1 MSKVLDRREALRRS
15 MEHWRYNY
23 RLTKEGRLQ
32 YKHIG
37 ADRCALC
44 QLYMDDDCFG
54 CPLQEW
60 GCTCPI
66 PDSPYSK
73 VFEALTC
80 GEDPTEPAKHLFHIL
95 RKLYREEI
103 LK

>member
-1 MSKVLDRREALRRS
+1 MIDRREALRRS

-23 RLTKEGRLQ
+23 RLAKEGRLQ
-32 YKHIG
+32 HKHIG
-37 ADRCALC
+37 AGRCALC
-44 QLYMDDDCFG
+44 QLYMGDDCFG
-54 CPLQEW
+54 CPLRECGC
-60 GCTCPI
+60 GCTM

-73 VFEALTC
+73 VFEALIC
-80 GEDPTEPAKHLFHIL
+80 DEDPTEPAKHLFHTL